1 MLRQTPTR
9 RSSVAPALGA
19 PTTIYLL
26 RHGDTTFSSDTGGG
40 KVGGWL
46 DVPLTDEGEREAHGV
61 GRLLKR
67 RNIECLYTSS
77 CQSAV
82 ETAEIIS
89 NTLRI
94 EPEIEVDLRSWNLGE
109 YAGKSLDR
117 VWQPIVELIRHPDR
131 QPKGGE
137 TFIRYRDRV
146 LDCLERLF
154 ADAKLE
160 AENTVIITHSRNLR
174 LFDAWYAR
182 GMHGSD
188 LDLAKLTT
196 RKTTHPVE
204 TVSGF
209 TLVDTDAGW
218 KRIADLGTAA

>member
-1 MLRQTPTR
+1 MLRQTPSR
-9 RSSVAPALGA
+9 RSSVAPAVGA

-26 RHGDTTFSSDTGGG
+26 RHGDTQFSSDTGGG

-67 RNIECLYTSS
+67 RDIADLYCSS
-77 CQSAV
+77 NQSAV
-82 ETAEIIS
+82 ETATIIGHALGL
-89 NTLRI
+89 NAEM
-94 EPEIEVDLRSWNLGE
+94 EPDLRSWNLGE
-109 YAGKSLDR
+109 YAGQSLDK
-117 VWQPIVELIRHPDR
+117 VWQPIVELIRHPD
-131 QPKGGE
+131 QAPKGGE

-146 LDCLERLF
+146 LDCLERIF
-154 ADAKLE
+154 ADTKQDGD
-160 AENTVIITHSRNLR
+160 NTVIITHSRNLR
-174 LFDAWYAR
+174 LFDAWYSR

-188 LDLAKLTT
+188 LDIAKLTT

-209 TLVDTDAGW
+209 TLVSTDAGW
-218 KRIADLGTAA
+218 KLIADLGTET